1 MKLKEIGEFGFIRR
15 ISRGCLIREKGII
28 KGIGDDAAVFSTP
41 TGELTLVTT
50 DLLIER
56 VHFVRSATSGFN
68 LGYKALTVNL
78 SDIAA
83 MGGTAGEAF
92 ISIGI
97 PQDCSVEFLE
107 DMYDGMKKLAT
118 EFEVNLLGG
127 DTTNSKNDLIINITV
142 VGSVSAKEVLYRH
155 TAKPGDIIYSNGTL
169 GESRAGLHL
178 ILNNIPAES
187 KYMSYLKNAHLLPKV
202 YLREGR
208 FLAQQRCVHAMIDVS
223 DGLSSDLAHIIEE
236 SNAGARI
243 YAEQIPISPD
253 LKKFCSQFD
262 FDPVEFALAG
272 GEDYTL
278 LFTIPPEYADDVVHN
293 YQETFRQ
300 PLYPIGE
307 ITGSNKIELIHPDGA
322 TQVIKPTGWDHF
334 VRY

>member
-1 MKLKEIGEFGFIRR
+1 MELKEIGEFGFIRR
-15 ISRGCLIREKGII
+15 ISRGCLIREKGIV

-41 TGELTLVTT
+41 ADELTLITA

-56 VHFVRSATSGFN
+56 VHFIRSATSGFN
-68 LGYKALTVNL
+68 LGYKALAVNL

-83 MGGTAGEAF
+83 MGGTACEAF

-107 DMYDGMKKLAT
+107 DVYSGMKKLAA
-118 EFEVNLLGG
+118 EFDVNLLGG
-127 DTTNSKNDLIINITV
+127 DTTNSKTDLIINITV
-142 VGSVSAKEVLYRH
+142 TGSAPREEVLYRH

-169 GESRAGLHL
+169 GDSRAGLHL

-187 KYMSYLKNAHLLPKV
+187 KEMSCLKTAHLLPKV

-223 DGLSSDLAHIIEE
+223 DGLSSDLAHIVEE

-243 YAEQIPISPD
+243 YEEKISLSSN
-253 LKKFCSQFD
+253 LKKFCTQFN
-262 FDPVEFALAG
+262 FNLVKFALAG

-278 LFTIPPEYADDVVHN
+278 LLTIPPEYAGNVADN
-293 YQETFRQ
+293 YRKSFQQ
-300 PLYPIGE
+300 PLYSIGE
-307 ITGSNKIELIHPDGA
+307 ITDSHKIELIRPDGEIR
-322 TQVIKPTGWDHF
+322 VITPTGWNHF
-334 VRY
+334 V

>member
-1 MKLKEIGEFGFIRR
+1 M
-15 ISRGCLIREKGII
+15 SR
-28 KGIGDDAAVFSTP
+28 
-41 TGELTLVTT
+41 
-50 DLLIER
+50 
-56 VHFVRSATSGFN
+56 
-68 LGYKALTVNL
+68 
-78 SDIAA
+78 
-83 MGGTAGEAF
+83 
-92 ISIGI
+92 
-97 PQDCSVEFLE
+97 
-107 DMYDGMKKLAT
+107 
-118 EFEVNLLGG
+118 
-127 DTTNSKNDLIINITV
+127 
-142 VGSVSAKEVLYRH
+142 
-155 TAKPGDIIYSNGTL
+155 
-169 GESRAGLHL
+169 
-178 ILNNIPAES
+178 
-187 KYMSYLKNAHLLPKV
+187 LKNAHLLPKV

-334 VRY
+334 IRY

>member
-1 MKLKEIGEFGFIRR
+1 MELKEIGEFGFIRR
-15 ISRGCLIREKGII
+15 ISRGCLIREKGVI
-28 KGIGDDAAVFSTP
+28 KGIGDDAAVFSSP

-83 MGGTAGEAF
+83 MGGTVGEAF
-92 ISIGI
+92 ISVGI

-107 DMYDGMKKLAT
+107 DMYDGMKKLAA

-127 DTTNSKNDLIINITV
+127 DTTNSKTDLIINITV
-142 VGSVSAKEVLYRH
+142 VGSVSANEVLYRH
-155 TAKPGDIIYSNGTL
+155 TAEPGDIIYSSGTL

-187 KYMSYLKNAHLLPKV
+187 KEMSCLKNAHLLPRV

-208 FLAQQRCVHAMIDVS
+208 FLAQQCCVHAMIDVS
-223 DGLSSDLAHIIEE
+223 DGLSSDLAHIVEE

-243 YAEQIPISPD
+243 YAEQIPLSPN
-253 LKKFCSQFD
+253 LRKFCTQFN
-262 FDPVEFALAG
+262 FNPVEFAIAG

-278 LFTIPPEYADDVVHN
+278 LCTIPPEYADSVAHN
-293 YQETFRQ
+293 YHGTFQQ
-300 PLYPIGE
+300 PIYSIGE
-307 ITGSNKIELIHPDGA
+307 ITNSHKIELIHPDGTA
-322 TQVIKPTGWDHF
+322 QVIKPTGWDHF